1 MIHRTLLLFLLLQ
14 SNFFAQKVFD
24 LARSGTG
31 QQMEKYLRKHPEAL
45 NLTSEN
51 GSTPLLLATYR
62 GNYDVAVIL
71 LKAGADPNQCFKEGS
86 PIYGVIFKANAP
98 MLDLLIKNG
107 ADVNQACQF
116 EELGYPIH
124 LAINLLRLDQI
135 KQLMLA
141 GARLDVRD
149 AQGRTIEDLLRL
161 HQNPEMN
168 ALFDKK

>member
-1 MIHRTLLLFLLLQ
+1 
-14 SNFFAQKVFD
+14 
-24 LARSGTG
+24 
-31 QQMEKYLRKHPEAL
+31 
-45 NLTSEN
+45 
-51 GSTPLLLATYR
+51 
-62 GNYDVAVIL
+62 
-71 LKAGADPNQCFKEGS
+71 
-86 PIYGVIFKANAP
+86 

>member
-1 MIHRTLLLFLLLQ
+1 MHRLLIVLFLLGGRIQAQ
-14 SNFFAQKVFD
+14 SVFD
-24 LARSGTG
+24 LARSGTA

-86 PIYGVIFKANAP
+86 PIYGVIFKADAT
-98 MLDLLIKNG
+98 MLDLLINNG

-135 KQLMLA
+135 KQLLLA

-161 HQNPEMN
+161 HQNPEMS